1 MRITDRMPTSIL
13 LALGAMTAALG
24 QPVETVLH
32 NFSASMPM
40 GAQPIGALIRDT
52 QGNLYGATESGGRHG
67 NGAIYRVSPA
77 GTIAA
82 LHSFTGGAD
91 GSEPFAGVISDSS
104 GNLYGATFLGGG
116 SGKGV
121 VFKLD
126 PTGHETVLWSF
137 TGGADGG
144 NPNSSLV
151 LDSDGNLYG
160 TALYGGAKNLGVV
173 FKVDATGHET
183 VLYTFKSGNDGCEPS
198 GALVMDSAGNMYG
211 TTTYC
216 GASGFGVIFKLD
228 TSGTETVLYAFTG
241 RADGGNPNGA
251 LVLDSAGNLYGD
263 TYILLT
269 LGTVYKLDAAGNFT
283 TLHRFGGNNVS
294 APQAVILDAAGN
306 VYGTT
311 AGGGSAGSGAVFRI
325 DTSGNFTTLYSFSGA
340 INGSGPEGLVMDST
354 GALYGATFTGG
365 RTYNVN
371 NVGNGLIFMLSAAGQ
386 ESTVASFPGPAD
398 GSEADS
404 GVVLD
409 SAGNLYGVSSG
420 GGLDSQGV
428 VYEITAA
435 GVLKLLHSFTG
446 GADGGSPSGFL
457 TLDSSGNLYGT
468 ASSGGSHGWG
478 LVYKLD
484 STLHERVLYN
494 FTGGADGGGPVAG
507 VIRDSAGNLYGT
519 TSPDSNDLGVVF
531 KLDTSGNET
540 VLYAFTGGSN
550 GDRPSGGLFRD
561 SAGNLYGATEYGG
574 SGNAGV
580 LFQLTNGGQYN
591 LVHEFSGGNDGGLP
605 TAGVVSDSAGN
616 LYGCTSS
623 GGPFGY
629 GVIFKL
635 AAPNAG
641 FSTLFAFNGKDGSDC
656 QGLVSDSA
664 GNLYGAALG
673 GSSDD
678 GGVFHLD
685 TAGNLT
691 VLKNFRGGADGS
703 RPLAGPTMDAA
714 GKIYGTT
721 ALGGAYDSGVA
732 YKIVP

>member
-1 MRITDRMPTSIL
+1 RKSGIMGTL
-13 LALGAMTAALG
+13 LALGTMTTALA

-32 NFSASMPM
+32 NFSASMPK
-40 GAQPIGALIRDT
+40 GAQPIGALIRDA
-52 QGNLYGATESGGRHG
+52 QGTLYGATESGGRYG

-77 GTIAA
+77 GAIQT

-91 GSEPFAGVISDSS
+91 GSEPFAGVISDAS
-104 GNLYGATFLGGG
+104 GNLYGTTFLGG
-116 SGKGV
+116 SLGKGV

-126 PTGHETVLWSF
+126 PTGLETVLWSF
-137 TGGADGG
+137 TGGSDGG

-151 LDSDGNLYG
+151 LDTAGNLYG
-160 TALYGGAKNLGVV
+160 TTVYGGAENLGVV
-173 FKVDATGHET
+173 FKVDTSGNET
-183 VLYTFKSGNDGCEPS
+183 VLHTFTSGKGGCDPS
-198 GALVMDSAGNMYG
+198 GALVMDPAGNLYG

-216 GASGFGVIFKLD
+216 GAPGFGVIFKLD
-228 TSGTETVLYAFTG
+228 PSGKETVLYAFTG
-241 RADGGNPNGA
+241 KADGGNPNGA
-251 LVLDSAGNLYGD
+251 LVRDSAGNLYGD
-263 TYILLT
+263 TYVLLT
-269 LGTVYKLDAAGNFT
+269 LGTVFKLDASGHFT
-283 TLHRFGGNNVS
+283 TLHRFSGNAES

-311 AGGGSAGSGAVFRI
+311 AGGNSAGFGTVFRI

-340 INGSGPEGLVMDST
+340 INGSGPEGLVIDST

-365 RTYNVN
+365 RTYSSN
-371 NVGNGLIFMLSAAGQ
+371 NVGNGLIFTLSAAGQ

-398 GSEADS
+398 GSEPDS
-404 GVVLD
+404 GAVLD
-409 SAGNLYGVSSG
+409 SGGNLYGVSSG
-420 GGLDSQGV
+420 GGLDNQGA

-457 TLDSSGNLYGT
+457 TLDSSGNIYGT

-484 STLHERVLYN
+484 STLHEKVLYN
-494 FTGGADGGGPVAG
+494 FTGGADGGGPVGG

-519 TSPDSNDLGVVF
+519 TSPDSNDLGVIF
-531 KLDTSGNET
+531 KVDTSGNET

-561 SAGNLYGATEYGG
+561 SAGNVYGATEYGG
-574 SGNAGV
+574 SSDAGV
-580 LFQLTNGGQYN
+580 VFQLTNAGQYN
-591 LVHEFSGGNDGGLP
+591 LLHEFSGGNDGGLP

-623 GGPFGY
+623 GGRTGN
-629 GVIFKL
+629 GTIFKL
-635 AAPNAG
+635 AGPNAT
-641 FSTLFAFNGKDGSDC
+641 FSTLFTFGGADGPDC
-656 QGLVSDSA
+656 QGVASDSA
-664 GNLYGAALG
+664 GSLYGAALG
-673 GSSDD
+673 RLSGD
-678 GGVFHLD
+678 GEVFKLD

-691 VLKNFRGGADGS
+691 VLHSFRGGADGS
-703 RPLAGPTMDAA
+703 RPLAGPTIDAA
-714 GKIYGTT
+714 GNIYGTT

-732 YKIVP
+732 YKVVP